1 MNWAALIED
10 GILTDLYKRGFLS
23 PKIFGYIELN
33 QRYDAYRQQGFG
45 KCKAIEMTSDKF
57 DKSIMTVRRAISACE

>member
-1 MNWAALIED
+1 VNWGKLVQD

-23 PKIFGYIELN
+23 PKTTTYIELY
-33 QRYDAYRQQGFG
+33 QRYDSYRQQGFA

-57 DKSIMTVRRAISACE
+57 DRSIMTVRRAIIACQ

>member
-1 MNWAALIED
+1 MNWGALIDD

-23 PKIFGYIELN
+23 PKIFDYIELN
-33 QRYDAYRQQGFG
+33 QRYDAYRQQGFA

-57 DKSIMTVRRAISACE
+57 DKSINTVRRAISACE